1 MCVPEGERCDLVDY
15 RCCASDSRCDTM
27 DDGKTYIC
35 GLW

>member
-1 MCVPEGERCDLVDY
+1 MEGERCENAD

-27 DDGKTYIC
+27 DNGKTYIC